1 MTEAWR
7 EANRANWDER
17 VAVHLRSYDLAPLR
31 AGRGRLT
38 PIETAELGDVAG
50 KRILHLQCHIGSDTL
65 ALAQMGAE
73 VTGLDFSAP
82 AIQAAR
88 DLAAEIGVA
97 ARFVV
102 SDLYAAPEV
111 LGEPA
116 SFDLVYTTWGTI
128 CWLPD
133 IAGWARVIAHFL
145 KPGGAL
151 YFADGHPAALVFDDD
166 AVDDAVRGPPGFPG
180 WFTPYF
186 DTAPLIQDDTRDYSD
201 DAARLSAMRTYQY
214 IHPLGAIVSAL
225 IDAGLRLEF
234 LHEHPAVAWRMF
246 TALERGTDRLY
257 RWKDKPWLPLAFSLM
272 ARRPG

>member
-31 AGRGRLT
+31 AGKGRLT
-38 PIETAELGDVAG
+38 PIEMAELGDVVG

-65 ALAQMGAE
+65 TLAQMGAE

-82 AIQAAR
+82 AIAAAR

-97 ARFVV
+97 ARFLV
-102 SDLYAAPEV
+102 SDLYAAPEA
-111 LGEPA
+111 LPEPA

-133 IAGWARVIAHFL
+133 IAGWARVIAYFL

-151 YFADGHPAALVFDDD
+151 YFADGHPAAYVFDDD
-166 AVDDAVRGPPGFPG
+166 VPGMAGLPG
-180 WFTPYF
+180 WFCPYF
-186 DTAPLIQDDTRDYSD
+186 ADGPLIQDDPRDYAD
-201 DAARLSAMRTYQY
+201 PEARLAATRTYQY
-214 IHPLGAIVSAL
+214 SHTLSSIISAL
-225 IDAGLRLEF
+225 LDTGLRLEF

-246 TALERGTDRLY
+246 VALEKGADGLY
-257 RWKDKPWLPLAFSLM
+257 RWKDKPWLPLAVSLM
-272 ARRPG
+272 ARRPA

>member
-31 AGRGRLT
+31 AGRGQLT

-82 AIQAAR
+82 AIEAAR
-88 DLAAEIGVA
+88 ALAAEIGVA

-102 SDLYAAPEV
+102 SDIYAAPEA
-111 LGEPA
+111 LPEPA

-151 YFADGHPAALVFDDD
+151 YFADAHPAALVFDDD
-166 AVDDAVRGPPGFPG
+166 VAGPVGFPG

-201 DAARLSAMRTYQY
+201 ATARLSAMRTYQY

-225 IDAGLRLEF
+225 LDAGLRLAF

-246 TALERGTDRLY
+246 LALERSADGMY
-257 RWKDKPWLPLAFSLM
+257 RWRDKPWLPLSVSLM
-272 ARRPG
+272 ARRPA